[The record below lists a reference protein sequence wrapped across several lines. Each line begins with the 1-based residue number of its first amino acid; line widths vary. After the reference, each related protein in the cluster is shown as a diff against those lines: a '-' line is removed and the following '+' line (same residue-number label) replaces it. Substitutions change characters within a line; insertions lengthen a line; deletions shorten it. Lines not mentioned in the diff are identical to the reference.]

1 MEFGS
6 ADLIVLGV
14 FLVFVIWKAYRGL
27 YDSLMPL
34 AVAVLAFV
42 GARFLARA
50 LSPVVTE
57 WVWPWVRERFLDR
70 VDMSALPA
78 QGADSLTRSLEEL
91 LPETVRNLAE
101 KLGLDLGGYVETAL
115 GSAAAGAGQ
124 AAESAALALLRTVTE
139 RAVRALVFLAS
150 WGLLSLLLTLVKNAL
165 GLVTDLPLLRGLDAL
180 GGAVLGAVLCAV
192 LLYVLLWAAYLLGV
206 TAIVDF
212 ARKSAI
218 LRWIGKL

>member
-1 MEFGS
+1 M
-6 ADLIVLGV
+6 
-14 FLVFVIWKAYRGL
+14 
-27 YDSLMPL
+27 
-34 AVAVLAFV
+34 
-42 GARFLARA
+42 
-50 LSPVVTE
+50 
-57 WVWPWVRERFLDR
+57 
-70 VDMSALPA
+70 
-78 QGADSLTRSLEEL
+78 
-91 LPETVRNLAE
+91 
-101 KLGLDLGGYVETAL
+101 ETAL

-192 LLYVLLWAAYLLGV
+192 LLYALLWAAYLLGV